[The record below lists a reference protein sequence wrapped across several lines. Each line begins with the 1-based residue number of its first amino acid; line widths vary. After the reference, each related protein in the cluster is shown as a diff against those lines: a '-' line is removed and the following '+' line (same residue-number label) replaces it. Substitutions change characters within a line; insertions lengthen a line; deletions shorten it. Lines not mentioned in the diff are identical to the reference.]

1 MYIEE
6 SFDTIFNIGFGGRT
20 TPPLPLLWVG
30 KIAHGER
37 VKNEV
42 ILHRFQAVI
51 FKCFLILIL
60 MIRIKHPKKLNPINN
75 EKYGSVPYI
84 KKRTWSELKN
94 EDSYLTFKNNH
105 RPVLS
110 LLKITFNF
118 DFITH
123 NLILMF
129 NLCIVLFLLPNH

>member
-1 MYIEE
+1 ME

-75 EKYGSVPYI
+75 EKYGSVPY
-84 KKRTWSELKN
+84 KKNGPDPNSKMRIRIL
-94 EDSYLTFKNNH
+94 
-105 RPVLS
+105 
-110 LLKITFNF
+110 LLKI
-118 DFITH
+118 ITDPYS
-123 NLILMF
+123 
-129 NLCIVLFLLPNH
+129 VY